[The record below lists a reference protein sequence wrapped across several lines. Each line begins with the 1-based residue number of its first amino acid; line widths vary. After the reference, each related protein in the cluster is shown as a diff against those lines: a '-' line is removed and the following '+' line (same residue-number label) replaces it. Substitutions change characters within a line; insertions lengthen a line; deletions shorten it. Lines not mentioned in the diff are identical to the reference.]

1 MTDPRNVAHDK
12 RVKQE
17 KKHRGADSHRN
28 SSATDRPGMTLPLPG
43 RGPDTDDSIESIEST
58 DQTESVER
66 H

>member
-17 KKHRGADSHRN
+17 KKHRGADLHHASMN
-28 SSATDRPGMTLPLPG
+28 RPGMKPHQPPPSG
-43 RGPDTDDSIESIEST
+43 HEPDESIESI

>member
-12 RVKQE
+12 RVKRE
-17 KKHRGADSHRN
+17 KKHYGVDSHRGN
-28 SSATDRPGMTLPLPG
+28 AATDRPGMKPPLPG
-43 RGPDTDDSIESIEST
+43 REPETNESIESI

>member
-12 RVKQE
+12 RVKRE
-17 KKHRGADSHRN
+17 KKHHGAYSPHAPTN
-28 SSATDRPGMTLPLPG
+28 RPGMKPHQPPPSG
-43 RGPDTDDSIESIEST
+43 HEPDESIESIESI

>member
-17 KKHRGADSHRN
+17 KKHRGADSHQAPSN
-28 SSATDRPGMTLPLPG
+28 RPGMKPHQPPSSG
-43 RGPDTDDSIESIEST
+43 HEPDESSEWI
-58 DQTESVER
+58 DQTETVER